1 MTDTQSI
8 KDKLDIVTLIGEYLP
23 LKKAGIYWKACCPFH
38 KEKTP
43 SFMVNA
49 ERQFWHCFGC
59 SKSGDIFSFAQ
70 EMEGLD
76 FPEALKLLADRAGVK
91 LDNNFQ
97 SEVNKSQKNR
107 ILEVNAK
114 AAYFYHRFLLDMP
127 ASKEAREYLERRQL
141 KTETIADWQV
151 GYIPDQWD
159 LLTQYLLK
167 KGIGID
173 DMVAAGLTIKKD
185 PSSPSATPGK
195 PVLVNNLAR
204 YYDRFRDRIMFP
216 IWNVHGDVV
225 GFTGRQL
232 HENLEAGGKYVN
244 TPQTLVYDKSRVLY
258 GLNKAK
264 TEIKSK
270 DLVVM
275 VEGQMDVIACHQAGM
290 KNVVAASGTA
300 FKLETDDTLSESE
313 QQRSNQFG
321 LIKRYTNNIKMAFD
335 ADGAGVNAVKRVVGV
350 AIKEGLNVG
359 IIKIPEGAGK
369 DADECL
375 KKNPD
380 VWFMA
385 VKNAREIMEWLFDMV
400 LVGKNLSS
408 PKDKQTV
415 ADDFLSFVG
424 LIPYSIIRDHWL
436 KLIAEKLDTNIV
448 VMKENLVDL
457 QKRTRLPQSKKD
469 VTTTIKPVITDS
481 FERRRERCVL
491 AVLKYP
497 ALFSCIT
504 DILPVGAYAGSGA
517 EPLYEWLKN
526 QYNINANIKKASD
539 LTLTADFDINPWQMR
554 AELEFVDYD
563 EERAKEEVL
572 ALVREIKD
580 EWLKRR
586 RAEVQHQMVEAE
598 KSGNRDEQNK
608 LLIEFQN
615 LK

>member
-1 MTDTQSI
+1 MFLTDHFSLPSIIKTGNILLMTDTQSI
-8 KDKLDIVTLIGEYLP
+8 KDKLDIVQFISEYLP
-23 LKKAGIYWKACCPFH
+23 VKKAGIYWKACCPFH

-49 ERQFWHCFGC
+49 ERQFFHCFGC

-127 ASKEAREYLERRQL
+127 ASKEAREYLERRKL
-141 KTETIADWQV
+141 KTETIADWQI

-185 PSSPSATPGK
+185 GATVSKG
-195 PVLVNNLAR
+195 

-216 IWNVHGDVV
+216 IWNVHGDIV

-232 HENLEAGGKYVN
+232 HENLEVGGKYVN

-264 TEIKSK
+264 TEIKAK

-275 VEGQMDVIACHQAGM
+275 VEGQMDVITNHQAGM

-300 FKLETDDTLSESE
+300 LTAD
-313 QQRSNQFG
+313 QAR
-321 LIKRYTNNIKMAFD
+321 LIKRYTNNIAMAFD
-335 ADGAGVNAVKRVVGV
+335 ADKAGINAAKRGIDVV
-350 AIKEGLNVG
+350 IKEGLSVRV
-359 IIKIPEGAGK
+359 IQIPDGAGK

-375 KKNPD
+375 KKNPT
-380 VWFMA
+380 VWFEA
-385 VKNAREIMEWLFDMV
+385 VKNSRDIMDWLFDMA
-400 LVGKNLSS
+400 LAGKNLSS
-408 PKDKQTV
+408 PKDKQAV
-415 ADDFLSFVG
+415 ANELLPIIG
-424 LIPYSIIRDHWL
+424 LIPYAVERDHWL
-436 KLIAEKLDTNIV
+436 KQLAEKIGTDV
-448 VMKENLVDL
+448 VILKEDL
-457 QKRTRLPQSKKD
+457 ARVKKIARTPQSDKMVVPD
-469 VTTTIKPVITDS
+469 KPAVLADAYD
-481 FERRRERCVL
+481 RRRERL
-491 AVLKYP
+491 ALALLKFPTLFSKISESLPMAVLENTE
-497 ALFSCIT
+497 SQT
-504 DILPVGAYAGSGA
+504 
-517 EPLYEWLKN
+517 LYEWLKKR
-526 QYNINANIKKASD
+526 YNDNGQSNELVGFD
-539 LTLTADFDINPWQMR
+539 LSNWQMK
-554 AELEFVDYD
+554 AELAFVDYD
-563 EERAKEEVL
+563 DTRAQEEAEALAKE
-572 ALVREIKD
+572 IKE
-580 EWLKRR
+580 EWLRR
-586 RAEVQHQMVEAE
+586 QRASLQQKMVVAQKIGNRAE
-598 KSGNRDEQNK
+598 EQK

-615 LK
+615 LR